1 MVDALGSILTE
12 LKGDVTRIAKSS
24 TKIEVKGI
32 DSDDDT
38 MSNVTGERRQKSSF
52 KDKRTLDYGKV
63 EDEMRASVHSAAEV
77 NRFITQATNHA

>member
-38 MSNVTGERRQKSSF
+38 MSNVTGERR
-52 KDKRTLDYGKV
+52 
-63 EDEMRASVHSAAEV
+63 
-77 NRFITQATNHA
+77 